1 MLCWCMWHGRSTVDG
16 AHEVGYLVEFL
27 DIEKKMPS
35 AVFCNGIGVCR
46 ERPHAFAGSTWPLT
60 AGRS

>member
-1 MLCWCMWHGRSTVDG
+1 MPVIEVDG

-27 DIEKKMPS
+27 DIEKKMHITMPS

-46 ERPHAFAGSTWPLT
+46 ERPHAFAGSTWPSA